1 MRLGGEGDI
10 DIGNENLNYLV
21 RATVV
26 GTAAGQ
32 GGKELTELRGVTVPV
47 RLTGPFTAPQYKID
61 FSGIAASAAQAV
73 VEGKKEEI
81 KAKVQDQ
88 VQDKL
93 KGLFGR

>member
-1 MRLGGEGDI
+1 MGGDGDI

-21 RATVV
+21 KATVV
-26 GTAAGQ
+26 ATAAGQ
-32 GGKELTELRGVTVPV
+32 GGKELGDLKGLTVPV
-47 RLTGPFTAPQYKID
+47 KLTGPFTSPQYKID
-61 FSGIAASAAQAV
+61 FSGMAASAAQAV
-73 VEGKKEEI
+73 VESKKEEI